1 MSTTFPCPVCS
12 AAMAPFDTATVL
24 GRFDAEYHR
33 CPECGLVATRE
44 TPWLEEAYTSAIHAA
59 DSGLLRRARRLSAMT
74 SAVIRFESLKNGRF
88 LDWAAG
94 YGVFTQAMRDKG
106 FDFWQ
111 HDDYATPVFATAFE
125 DDGQGAYDLVTA
137 FEVMEH
143 LAEPKD
149 ELAHLADRT
158 DRVLFTTSILPDPAP
173 KVSDWWYYM
182 PGVGQHITFHTVD
195 SLRRVGEHL
204 GYELT
209 SNGASWHLFHRGPI
223 DVRTKAVLS
232 PAILSAGRSARKLLR
247 RG

>member
-1 MSTTFPCPVCS
+1 MPTTFPCPACS
-12 AAMAPFDTATVL
+12 AAMTPFDTATVL

-33 CPECGLVATRE
+33 CPRCGLVAIRE
-44 TPWLEEAYTSAIHAA
+44 TPWLAEAYNSAIHAA
-59 DSGLLRRARRLSAMT
+59 DTGLLRRARRLSAMT
-74 SAVIRFESLKNGRF
+74 SAIIRFEGLKGGRF

-106 FDFWQ
+106 LDFWQ
-111 HDDYATPVFATAFE
+111 HDDYATPVFATAFN
-125 DDGQGAYDLVTA
+125 DDGEGRYDLVTA

-143 LAEPKD
+143 LADPRN
-149 ELAHLADRT
+149 ELAHLAERT
-158 DRVLFTTSILPDPAP
+158 DRLLFTTCILPEPAP

-209 SNGASWHLFHRGPI
+209 SNGGVWHLFHRGRL
-223 DVRTKAVLS
+223 DVRTRTMLS
-232 PAILSAGRSARKLLR
+232 PSILSAGRSARKLIR
-247 RG
+247 RR

>member
-1 MSTTFPCPVCS
+1 MT
-12 AAMAPFDTATVL
+12 PFDTATVL
-24 GRFDAEYHR
+24 GRFDAQYHR
-33 CPECGLVATRE
+33 CPQCGLVAIRE
-44 TPWLEEAYTSAIHAA
+44 TPWLEEAYDSAIHAA
-59 DSGLLRRARRLSAMT
+59 DIGLLRRARRLSAMT
-74 SAVIRFESLKNGRF
+74 SAVIRFEGLKSGRF

-111 HDDYATPVFATAFE
+111 HDDYATPVFATAFQ
-125 DDGQGAYDLVTA
+125 DDGEGRYDLVTA
-137 FEVMEH
+137 FEVVEH
-143 LAEPKD
+143 LADPRK

-158 DRVLFTTSILPDPAP
+158 DRLLFTTGILPEPAP

-195 SLRRVGEHL
+195 SLRRLGEHL

-209 SNGASWHLFHRGPI
+209 SNGGGWHLFHRGRV
-223 DVRTKAVLS
+223 DVRTRAMLS
-232 PAILSAGRSARKLLR
+232 PSILRAGRGGRKLIG

>member
-1 MSTTFPCPVCS
+1 MPITFSCPVCS
-12 AAMAPFDTATVL
+12 AAMAPFDSATVL
-24 GRFDAEYHR
+24 GRFEATYHR
-33 CPECGLVATRE
+33 CPQCGLVATRE
-44 TPWLEEAYTSAIHAA
+44 TPWLEEAYNSVIHAA

-74 SAVIRFESLKNGRF
+74 SAVIRFEGLKDGRF

-111 HDDYATPVFATAFE
+111 HDDYATPVFATAFK
-125 DDGQGAYDLVTA
+125 DDREGRYDLVTA

-149 ELAHLADRT
+149 ELADLAART
-158 DRVLFTTSILPDPAP
+158 DLLLFTTCTLPDPAP
-173 KVSDWWYYM
+173 RVGDWWYYM
-182 PGVGQHITFHTVD
+182 PDVGQHITFHTNE
-195 SLRRVGEHL
+195 SLRLLGAHF

-209 SNGASWHLFHRGPI
+209 SNGANWHLFHRRPI
-223 DVRTKAVLS
+223 DVRTRALLS
-232 PAILSAGRSARKLLR
+232 PVVLAAGRTARRLVR